1 MSREIQTKGHISGTN
16 QHIISNLRPFVQKQF
31 SIDAGY
37 ICRTSPP
44 KATSTGV
51 LRWWCRC
58 ARGPAAPQRCV
69 GGAGAARPQFLPHP
83 TLAHPPL
90 QYPFVHQEPPDI
102 TKVSS
107 CRNNLHCYLATLRK
121 CLSSSLFSISFLA
134 GYYLVFG
141 SSSKKEGGLI
151 KQRLSWVDIPI
162 HEDEIKGPFLFH
174 ILTAVR
180 LTIFSLN
187 I

>member
-1 MSREIQTKGHISGTN
+1 M
-16 QHIISNLRPFVQKQF
+16 QKQF
-31 SIDAGY
+31 SNDTGY

-102 TKVSS
+102 TKVSFR
-107 CRNNLHCYLATLRK
+107 RNCTLRI
-121 CLSSSLFSISFLA
+121 CLSSPLSSISFLA